1 MEANRRLADKQEN
14 NRQKEI
20 RSVYDIW
27 STLEVSRMLAD
38 KQEGNRQ
45 KKKLGRL
52 TKFRVWWRQAKQA
65 GKNIINVKN
74 KKPAKSWPT
83 SQKGPKS

>member
-1 MEANRRLADKQEN
+1 MHHIFN
-14 NRQKEI
+14 NMFLFLFLFQQKEK
-20 RSVYDIW
+20 
-27 STLEVSRMLAD
+27 MHPM
-38 KQEGNRQ
+38 
-45 KKKLGRL
+45 KK
-52 TKFRVWWRQAKQA
+52 VEQAKQA